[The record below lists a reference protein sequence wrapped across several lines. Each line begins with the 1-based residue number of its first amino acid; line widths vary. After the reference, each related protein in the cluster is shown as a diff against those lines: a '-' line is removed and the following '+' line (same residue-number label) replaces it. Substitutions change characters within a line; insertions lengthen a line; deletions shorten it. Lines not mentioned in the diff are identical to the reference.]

1 MLLRKGLKM
10 NALTVTMTIRPSDLY
25 DIVQMAID
33 DLEESFG
40 DEVMEAAGVNEQEL
54 FDAILEDKEF
64 QSMVIN
70 QVREDGTDVLQN
82 PYDYFSGYDFLETIP
97 GLMRVVDLCKEM
109 DERIK
114 DANLEP
120 AFQRVEVPKG
130 YMLVKIA

>member
-1 MLLRKGLKM
+1 M
-10 NALTVTMTIRPSDLY
+10 NALTVTLTIRPQDLY

-40 DEVMEAAGVNEQEL
+40 DEVMDAAGVDQQEL
-54 FDAILEDKEF
+54 FDAILNDKEF
-64 QSMVIN
+64 QSMVVD
-70 QVREDGTDVLQN
+70 QVKEDGADVIRN

-114 DANLEP
+114 DAELEP
-120 AFQRVEVPKG
+120 VVRRVDVPQG